1 MGSRTVSTR
10 DMRAYEI
17 NSEAMGVPT
26 IMLMENAGASVARA
40 VEEGLGGGSGRRV
53 AVIAGKG
60 GKAGD
65 GFVAARHLAA
75 LGARVKVYLLY
86 PPESIKH
93 PDASRNLDI
102 LTRTGNV
109 ELAKW
114 RGKLDEVFDAV
125 IDAMLGTGTRGK
137 LRDPVKSAVEEAN
150 TAQGLKVAVD
160 LPTGV
165 DPDTGEI
172 LGTAFRADIT
182 VTMHAAKPGLL
193 RGEAREYVGR
203 LVVANIGMPPRAW
216 THVGP
221 GDVVARVPRR
231 PRKTHKG
238 MGGRVL
244 VVGGSAS
251 FVGAPWLSALATLA
265 GGADLAYLYTPQP
278 VARHRFSPEVIVT
291 PLEGEILEERHVD
304 MLVEAASRVDAV
316 VVGPGMGLA
325 RETSVAVAELLS
337 KLAKLDKPVVV
348 DADALKVV
356 GREGIRLTYKFI
368 LTPHL
373 GEASRLLGEEIE
385 DELEP
390 RIKAAE
396 RIARKYGS
404 VVLLKG
410 WVDVIAGGGREARL
424 NETGVPEMSVG
435 GTGDVLAG
443 LAAAFACKTLDAREA
458 AEVAAYVNG
467 VAGMLAYRREGTAA
481 PTALLRYIPVV
492 LRDPIVAHLEAHA
505 SGNA

>member
-1 MGSRTVSTR
+1 MGPRIVSTR

-17 NSEAMGVPT
+17 NSEALGVPT
-26 IMLMENAGASVARA
+26 IMLMENAGASVARV
-40 VEEGLGGGSGRRV
+40 VEGELEEVSGKRI
-53 AVIAGKG
+53 AIIAGKG

-75 LGARVKVYLLY
+75 LGAKVRVYLLY
-86 PPESIKH
+86 PPETVKH

-102 LTRTGNV
+102 LSRTGDV
-109 ELAKW
+109 ELTKW
-114 RGKLDEVFDAV
+114 RGRLSGNFDVV
-125 IDAMLGTGTRGK
+125 IDAMLGTGTRGM
-137 LRDPVKSAVEEAN
+137 LRDPVKGAVEQAN
-150 TAQGLKVAVD
+150 EAQGLKVAID

-193 RGEAREYVGR
+193 RDEAREYVGR

-221 GDVVARVPRR
+221 GDVAARIPRR

-244 VVGGSAS
+244 VIGGSAS
-251 FVGAPWLSALATLA
+251 YIGAPWLSALAALA
-265 GGADLAYLYTPQP
+265 GGADLVYLYTPQP

-291 PLEGEILEERHVD
+291 PLEGDILEERHVD
-304 MLVEAASRVDAV
+304 MLVEAAGRADAI
-316 VVGPGMGLA
+316 VVGPGVGLA
-325 RETSVAVAELLS
+325 RETFAAVAELLV

-356 GREGIRLTYKFI
+356 GRENIRLTHKFI

-373 GEASRLLGEEIE
+373 GEASRLLGEEVE

-390 RIKAAE
+390 RVGAAE
-396 RIARKYGS
+396 RIAEKYGS

-467 VAGMLAYRREGTAA
+467 IAGMLAYRREGAA
-481 PTALLRYIPVV
+481 MPTALLRHIPIV
-492 LRDPIVAHLEAHA
+492 LRDPVAAHHEAHG